1 MKFILSI
8 YLLLL
13 KKKHYMEES
22 MKTTYWS
29 PVFVNY
35 QNNSS
40 VVARAKL
47 CYNYYSEPI
56 QTFINE
62 HKKVLALK
70 CCLLFIYKCIETSLM
85 GVGL

>member
-1 MKFILSI
+1 MKA
-8 YLLLL
+8 
-13 KKKHYMEES
+13 
-22 MKTTYWS
+22 TRWT

-40 VVARAKL
+40 VVAEAKL

-62 HKKVLALK
+62 HKKVLVLK
-70 CCLLFIYKCIETSLM
+70 WCLLFIYKCIET
-85 GVGL
+85 GLIAGGTQHYCN